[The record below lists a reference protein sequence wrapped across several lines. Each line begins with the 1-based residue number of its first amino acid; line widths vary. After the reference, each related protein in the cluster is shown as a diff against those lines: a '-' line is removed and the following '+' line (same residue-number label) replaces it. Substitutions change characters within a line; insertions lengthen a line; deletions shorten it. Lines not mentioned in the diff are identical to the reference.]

1 MKELWVLTERS
12 DFERGGKYDYQN
24 YRSSVRAFDSFE
36 AAKKAMRRRISE
48 IALEDNSMFVNGKIP
63 IEPWNDCTAELDLAN
78 IINAEDNSM
87 FVRGKFPIK
96 PWDECTAELD
106 LADIIN
112 NVLADPEFTLDP
124 KSKRLFTEKYGVSS
138 IDADFDK
145 EGYTNYM
152 YGFGLTDEEEPQLIC
167 HGHDDGPCNGINPYV
182 YINCFNM
189 SDPDKKY
196 SFHIIDL
203 FEEKDFTSHLFIDLE
218 KAILE

>member
-36 AAKKAMRRRISE
+36 AAKKAMRMRICE
-48 IALEDNSMFVNGKIP
+48 IAAEDTSMFVDGKI
-63 IEPWNDCTAELDLAN
+63 
-78 IINAEDNSM
+78 
-87 FVRGKFPIK
+87 PIK
-96 PWDECTAELD
+96 PWDECTAEYD

-124 KSKRLFTEKYGVSS
+124 KSKMLFTEKYGVST

-189 SDPDKKY
+189 NDPDKRY
-196 SFHIIDL
+196 SFHIEDM
-203 FEEKDFTSHLFIDLE
+203 FEEKDFMNHLFIDLE
-218 KAILE
+218 KVILE

>member
-12 DFERGGKYDYQN
+12 IFERGWKYDYQN
-24 YRSSVRAFDSFE
+24 YRSSVRAFASFD
-36 AAKKAMRRRISE
+36 AAKKAMRSRISE
-48 IALEDNSMFVNGKIP
+48 IAAEDNSMFVCGKIP
-63 IEPWNDCTAELDLAN
+63 IEPLDGYSAENDLAN

-87 FVRGKFPIK
+87 FVRGKIPIK
-96 PWDECTAELD
+96 PWDECTAEYD

-152 YGFGLTDEEEPQLIC
+152 YGFGLTYEEEPQLIC

-189 SDPDKKY
+189 TDPDKKY